1 MIRIAIVD
9 DEVLVR
15 QGIKSYIES
24 AGEEMEVAGTFS
36 NAKDVIDFLSRNS
49 IHVLITDIKMAQMN
63 GVDLIRHCVNY
74 LYPMGIIVLSCHD
87 SFEYARDAFALGAD
101 SYLLKHEVT
110 QQQLIAEIKKTF
122 IKLRKKAANRCDI
135 PSQMPLSDI
144 PQWPDGPCAVAKIG
158 FRAKYERFVRVNTSA
173 DPNIVLNVVTEIINS
188 NCIGQVFRRGEDI
201 MFHICLDGGD
211 SHEVMK
217 EKTALA
223 AKHLYANMLNY
234 FNERTY
240 LVVSDPFSGSD
251 NVKSAVEQAVE
262 TAREAFYD
270 TARTLF
276 FFADRKTPD
285 TNHHAVFHTRSI
297 DLQSEEWRTGFQT
310 DMEEYILSARQSA
323 LSPRKLVQNMQGFL
337 YKLED
342 HLFSY
347 YKATFINLKVEN
359 AVIDRSM
366 LEEMDNC
373 TIVKDYVLLI
383 VDSAIRYVKGLKDR
397 DAALQRVVEYIDNHY
412 SSPITLALLSEMFQ
426 INQSYLSKLFRDK
439 MNKNFVYYLNEVRI
453 RHARQLLAGSRL
465 SVDEI
470 AERTGFNNAN
480 YFVRVFKKTTGMTIG
495 EYRKK

>member
-36 NAKDVIDFLSRNS
+36 NARDVINFLSRNS

-87 SFEYARDAFALGAD
+87 SFEYARGAFALGAD
-101 SYLLKHEVT
+101 AYLLKHEVT
-110 QQQLIAEIKKTF
+110 QQQLIAQIKKTY
-122 IKLRKKAANRCDI
+122 IRLRKKAANRCNA
-135 PSQMPLSDI
+135 PSQMSLSEM

-158 FRAKYERFVRVNTSA
+158 FRAKHERFVRVNTSA
-173 DPNIVLNVVTEIINS
+173 DVNIVQNVVSEIINS
-188 NCIGQVFRRGEDI
+188 NRIGQVFRNGEDI
-201 MFHICLDGGD
+201 LFHIALDGGD
-211 SHEVMK
+211 GREVMK
-217 EKTALA
+217 EKAALA

-234 FNERTY
+234 FNERIY
-240 LVVSDPFSGSD
+240 LVVSDPCSGSHT
-251 NVKSAVEQAVE
+251 VKDAVEQTVD
-262 TAREAFYD
+262 TAKAAFYD
-270 TARTLF
+270 TTHNLF
-276 FFADRKTPD
+276 FFADRKTPNAEQHD
-285 TNHHAVFHTRSI
+285 VFHTRSI
-297 DLQSEEWRTGFQT
+297 DLQSDEWRAGFQN
-310 DMEEYILSARQSA
+310 DIEAYILSARECV

-347 YKATFINLKVEN
+347 YNATFISLHAEN
-359 AVIDRSM
+359 AVIDRGM
-366 LEEMDNC
+366 LEGMDNC
-373 TIVKDYVLLI
+373 GIVKDYVLLI
-383 VDSAIRYVKGLKDR
+383 VDSAMSYVKGLKDK

-412 SSPITLALLSEMFQ
+412 ASPITLTLLSETFQ
-426 INQSYLSKLFRDK
+426 INPSYLCKLFRERMDK
-439 MNKNFVYYLNEVRI
+439 SFIYYLNEVRI

-470 AERTGFNNAN
+470 ADKTGFNNAN